1 MREIKFRIFDNS
13 EKKFLIKNEK
23 VSRGIFK
30 DKVSEIVDFE
40 NNSVQI
46 NNPEDERY
54 IFLQY
59 TGMKDINDK
68 EIYEGDIVKVPHF
81 SHDERIK
88 INGVV
93 KYVDNR
99 AEFVIDLEDIEE
111 TFYCCN
117 QSERFEVV
125 GNIYENPELLEEN
138 DVEM

>member
-13 EKKFLIKNEK
+13 EKNFLIKNEK

-68 EIYEGDIVKVPHF
+68 EIYEGDIISMEATTPGAPSIVGEVQFEESCYWVVNEKQ
-81 SHDERIK
+81 EK
-88 INGVV
+88 GVRLFQEGV
-93 KYVDNR
+93 Y
-99 AEFVIDLEDIEE
+99 IEKL
-111 TFYCCN
+111 
-117 QSERFEVV
+117 
-125 GNIYENPELLEEN
+125 GNIFENLELLKEFRDETKA
-138 DVEM
+138 

>member
-13 EKKFLIKNEK
+13 EKNFLIKNEK

-68 EIYEGDIVKVPHF
+68 EIYEGDIVLYLNNGKKAQVFWSGYSIAYHLNF
-81 SHDERIK
+81 DDEPYDL
-88 INGVV
+88 GCFTE
-93 KYVDNR
+93 
-99 AEFVIDLEDIEE
+99 AELEVI
-111 TFYCCN
+111 
-117 QSERFEVV
+117 
-125 GNIYENPELLEEN
+125 GNIYENPELLEER
-138 DVEM
+138 

>member
-1 MREIKFRIFDNS
+1 MKEIKFRIFDNS

-68 EIYEGDIVKVPHF
+68 EIYEGDIVRTFGDSFIVF
-81 SHDERIK
+81 YSQE
-88 INGVV
+88 
-93 KYVDNR
+93 YVGYLLKD
-99 AEFVIDLEDIEE
+99 IDGCLETIRS
-111 TFYCCN
+111 Y
-117 QSERFEVV
+117 RVEVL
-125 GNIYENPELLEEN
+125 GNIYENPELLEER
-138 DVEM
+138 

>member
-1 MREIKFRIFDNS
+1 MREIKFRAWDEKRKKMELEPTLEDYECFGEFSLVRLNKCLKNKGSIDGGNLIFM
-13 EKKFLIKNEK
+13 
-23 VSRGIFK
+23 
-30 DKVSEIVDFE
+30 
-40 NNSVQI
+40 
-46 NNPEDERY
+46 
-54 IFLQY
+54 QY
-59 TGMKDINDK
+59 TGLKDKNGK

-125 GNIYENPELLEEN
+125 GNIYENHELLEEN

>member
-1 MREIKFRIFDNS
+1 MKEIKFRIFDNS

-68 EIYEGDIVKVPHF
+68 EIYEGDIVLWIDSYDNERKDKVF
-81 SHDERIK
+81 FENGAFRINSPLFE
-88 INGVV
+88 IADYG
-93 KYVDNR
+93 
-99 AEFVIDLEDIEE
+99 ELEIIGN
-111 TFYCCN
+111 FY
-117 QSERFEVV
+117 Q
-125 GNIYENPELLEEN
+125 NPELLEEK
-138 DVEM
+138 

>member
-1 MREIKFRIFDNS
+1 MKEIKFRIFDNS

-68 EIYEGDIVKVPHF
+68 EIYEGDIVRTFGDSFIVFYSQEQVGYLLK
-81 SHDERIK
+81 DTD
-88 INGVV
+88 G
-93 KYVDNR
+93 Y
-99 AEFVIDLEDIEE
+99 LETIR
-111 TFYCCN
+111 TY
-117 QSERFEVV
+117 RVEVL
-125 GNIYENPELLEEN
+125 GNIYENPELWKGE
-138 DVEM
+138 

>member
-1 MREIKFRIFDNS
+1 MKEIKFRIFDNS

-68 EIYEGDIVKVPHF
+68 EIYEGDIVLYLN
-81 SHDERIK
+81 
-88 INGVV
+88 NGKKAQVFWSD
-93 KYVDNR
+93 YSLAYHLDFDNESYDLGCFTE
-99 AEFVIDLEDIEE
+99 AELEII
-111 TFYCCN
+111 
-117 QSERFEVV
+117 
-125 GNIYENPELLEEN
+125 GNIYENPELLKEEK
-138 DVEM
+138 

>member
-81 SHDERIK
+81 LHDERIK

-93 KYVDNR
+93 KYVNNR

-117 QSERFEVV
+117 QSERIEVV
-125 GNIYENPELLEEN
+125 GNIYENPELLE
-138 DVEM
+138 VEK